1 MCWFWALSAPS
12 GERRISLSQIC
23 YYLAF
28 SSAPWRLR
36 SRLFRALSPGSCSDS
51 VGLGFLWGFSWKPLS
66 PDQLPLIWLD
76 WDLKLCPQRWVAVD
90 VPLASCCVLWN
101 SAHAHRASPGW
112 RAVSAPAVPFALTI
126 LGPGFRPPAA
136 VEATASRQLARCLPL
151 WSRVVPVHFELLW
164 LLPRAIEQVQEDF
177 CPEFII
183 IISRGLIQDTLTPC
197 KQNQNT

>member
-51 VGLGFLWGFSWKPLS
+51 VGLGFLWGFLWKPLS

-101 SAHAHRASPGW
+101 SARAHRASPGW

-136 VEATASRQLARCLPL
+136 VEATASRQLCPLPSL
-151 WSRVVPVHFELLW
+151 VVTGCTCSLRIALAAAQGHRTGSRRFL
-164 LLPRAIEQVQEDF
+164 
-177 CPEFII
+177 
-183 IISRGLIQDTLTPC
+183 SRIHNYYQQRFNPGHPNSL
-197 KQNQNT
+197 